1 MPKILS
7 KYIECYIYSIK
18 NKKVKYLLLKRSS
31 DNKVHPGIWQIVTGR
46 IEKNEK
52 AFETALRELKEETG
66 LTARRFFVLPNV
78 TQFYTYQNDSINIIP
93 LFLAEVEFKEVVI
106 SDEHSEY
113 GWFEINEAVKKIHW
127 VSQKENLTEINRT
140 LEKINP
146 GKTYI
151 EIKLK

>member
-1 MPKILS
+1 MPEIKS
-7 KYIECYIYSIK
+7 QFIECYVYARKEGEIK
-18 NKKVKYLLLKRSS
+18 FLLLKRSN

-46 IEKNEK
+46 IEENEK

-66 LTARRFFVLPNV
+66 LKARRFFVLPKV
-78 TQFYTYQNDSINIIP
+78 TEFYTYQNDNVNIIP
-93 LFLAEVEFKEVVI
+93 LFLAEVEYKDVVI

-113 GWFEINEAVKKIHW
+113 GWFEIYEAVKKIHW
-127 VSQKENLTEINRT
+127 VSQKENLKEINST

-146 GKTYI
+146 ENTYI